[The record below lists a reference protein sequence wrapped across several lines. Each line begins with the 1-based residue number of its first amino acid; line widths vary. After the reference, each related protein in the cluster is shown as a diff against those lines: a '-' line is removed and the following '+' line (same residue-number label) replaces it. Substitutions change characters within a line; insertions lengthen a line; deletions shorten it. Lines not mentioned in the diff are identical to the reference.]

1 MNLLTLTGRNLK
13 VFFRDKTSVFFSLL
27 AVFIVIGLYV
37 LFLGDI
43 MAKGLSHHGGDMRFL
58 IDSWIMAGI
67 LSVTAVTT
75 TMGAF
80 GIMVEDRANNI
91 IKDFSSSPIRR
102 TTLAGGYILGAFI
115 IGVIMS
121 LVALVLFEV
130 YIVAQG
136 GALLGLAAMVKVI
149 GIMLL
154 SVLASSA
161 MVFFIVSF
169 FRSTN
174 AFATASTIIGTLIGF
189 LTGIYIPIGNLP
201 EAVQAVIK
209 VFPVSHSAALFRQA
223 VMEAPMASVFANA
236 PAAAQEQFSLS
247 MGVVYRFGDTL
258 TTAATSI
265 WVLVATAAVFFA
277 LAALNMR
284 RKLR

>member
-121 LVALVLFEV
+121 LVALVLFGV

-136 GALLGLAAMVKVI
+136 CATGA
-149 GIMLL
+149 
-154 SVLASSA
+154 
-161 MVFFIVSF
+161 
-169 FRSTN
+169 
-174 AFATASTIIGTLIGF
+174 
-189 LTGIYIPIGNLP
+189 
-201 EAVQAVIK
+201 
-209 VFPVSHSAALFRQA
+209 
-223 VMEAPMASVFANA
+223 
-236 PAAAQEQFSLS
+236 
-247 MGVVYRFGDTL
+247 
-258 TTAATSI
+258 
-265 WVLVATAAVFFA
+265 
-277 LAALNMR
+277 R
-284 RKLR
+284 RRG